1 MQNIILLAPPAAGKG
16 TIARFLCDRF
26 GYVSI
31 STGDILR
38 EEAKKNKELNE
49 LMKKG
54 KLIEDS
60 MVFEFLKA
68 KLNKLDNT
76 PYILDG
82 FPRTKKQA
90 IMYDELLESLGKKIG
105 VVIYLDVDEDELIKR
120 VTTRVVCPNCKRTY
134 STRNEEFIPK
144 KDGICDDCNVELIHR
159 EDDKEEVFDQRYNEY
174 LTSTRPLI
182 NYYEKKDVLVRIT
195 DYNTD
200 VILDKISSLVNV

>member
-16 TIARFLCDRF
+16 TIARTLCEKY
-26 GYVSI
+26 GYISI

-38 EEAKKNKELNE
+38 EEAKKNKELKE

-54 KLIEDS
+54 KLIDDN

-82 FPRTKKQA
+82 FPRTKRQA
-90 IMYDELLESLGKKIG
+90 VMYDELLKELGKEIG
-105 VVIYLDVDEDELIKR
+105 VVIYLDVDEEELINR

-134 STRNEEFIPK
+134 STRDKKFMPK
-144 KDGICDDCNVELIHR
+144 KDGLCDDCNVELIHR

-174 LTSTRPLI
+174 LNSTKPLI
-182 NYYEKKDVLVRIT
+182 NYYEKEDVLTRIT
-195 DYNTD
+195 DYDTD
-200 VILDKISSLVNV
+200 VIFDKISSLVNV